1 MVQASAGSE
10 ASDPI
15 IIKKYANRRLYNT
28 AMSKYITLDD
38 LARLTREDVH
48 FKVVD
53 AKTGDDI
60 THNVLTQIIMDEEAN
75 GQNMLPVNF
84 LRQLISLYGDS
95 MQAMVPSFLE
105 ASMDSFRKNQR
116 QFQEA
121 IEGAISTG
129 PFAEMARQNLKLMEA
144 ARDAFG
150 PSMMGQAAWPA
161 TGEPRDKAGRPEA
174 RTESDMDEL
183 RRQLAAMQAKLDSLD
198 KQG

>member
-1 MVQASAGSE
+1 MVQNSAGAE
-10 ASDPI
+10 PSDPI

-28 AMSKYITLDD
+28 ATSRYITLDY
-38 LARLTREDVH
+38 LAQMTRDDVH
-48 FKVVD
+48 FKVLD

-60 THNVLTQIIMDEEAN
+60 THNVLTQIIMDEEAS

-121 IEGAISTG
+121 IEGAIASG
-129 PFAEMARQNLKLMEA
+129 PFAEMARQNLKFMEA
-144 ARDAFG
+144 AREAFA
-150 PSMMGQAAWPA
+150 PPMMGTAPWPS
-161 TGEPRDKAGRPEA
+161 TGEAPAAPAAK
-174 RTESDMDEL
+174 SDEMDAL
-183 RRQLAAMQAKLDSLD
+183 RQQIAEMQAKLDRLD
-198 KQG
+198 KKD